1 MLMLIQAEARTYI
14 PELKFLIDLHPEKLC
29 YNEKTQLEGAEIG
42 LEQAIAIRE
51 WAVAVKALEEGRQV
65 IVLRK
70 GGISEETREFRL
82 ESPKFY
88 LFPSYEHQKPNLVKP
103 EAREA
108 VGETQAEAAKLADQI
123 RLTSYAEVMEDIKI
137 SDLETLQRLDEFH
150 IWTEDYA
157 EERLKWKRT
166 KPLHVLILRVYKLET
181 PIDIPM
187 KESYGGC
194 KSWLWLEDLSPTRM
208 LPILDDN
215 EFERQAS
222 AVRNRIN
229 G

>member
-1 MLMLIQAEARTYI
+1 M
-14 PELKFLIDLHPEKLC
+14 
-29 YNEKTQLEGAEIG
+29 
-42 LEQAIAIRE
+42 EQTIALRE

-70 GGISEETREFRL
+70 GGIAEETKEFRL

-88 LFPSYEHQKPNLVKP
+88 LFPSYEHQRPNLVKL
-103 EAREA
+103 EARDSVELIQEEI
-108 VGETQAEAAKLADQI
+108 GERSERVRI
-123 RLTSYAEVMEDIKI
+123 TSYAEVIEDIEI
-137 SDLETLQRLDEFH
+137 SDVETLQRLEELH

-181 PIDIPM
+181 PIDLPM
-187 KESYGGC
+187 KDTYAGC
-194 KSWLWLEDLSPTRM
+194 KSWLWLEDVSSSRM
-208 LPILDDN
+208 LPVLDDN
-215 EFERQAS
+215 EFERQATL
-222 AVRNRIN
+222 VRNRIK